1 MTLHW
6 TIDPTAKLVTATAEG
21 GVTRA
26 EFEAFLDAVGGAGA
40 HGYRKLFDGA
50 HGEPD
55 MEPHD
60 ILALGVRM
68 RATHAEG
75 PIGALAAV
83 VPGDMVDAL
92 NRVLGILAAAKRPM
106 RVFHEIGPARKW
118 IARFGAPTR
127 GTGD

>member
-1 MTLHW
+1 MPLHW
-6 TIDPTAKLVTATAEG
+6 TIDSTEKLVTATADG

-55 MEPHD
+55 MNPYD
-60 ILALGVRM
+60 ILALGARM

-83 VPGDMVDAL
+83 VPGNMADEL

-106 RVFHEIGPARKW
+106 RVFREVGPARKW
-118 IARFGAPTR
+118 IANQLA
-127 GTGD
+127 

>member
-6 TIDPTAKLVTATAEG
+6 TIDPTKKLVTATAEG

-26 EFEAFLDAVGGAGA
+26 EFEAFLDAIGGAGA

-83 VPGDMVDAL
+83 VPGEMADE
-92 NRVLGILAAAKRPM
+92 LGRMLGMLAMAERPM
-106 RVFHEIGPARKW
+106 RVFRDIGPARKW
-118 IARFGAPTR
+118 IAKFRSPT
-127 GTGD
+127 GG

>member
-1 MTLHW
+1 MPLHW
-6 TIDPTAKLVTATAEG
+6 TIDSTEKLITATADG

-55 MEPHD
+55 MKPHD
-60 ILALGVRM
+60 ILALGARM

-83 VPGDMVDAL
+83 VPGNMADEL

-106 RVFHEIGPARKW
+106 RVFREVGPARKW
-118 IARFGAPTR
+118 IANQQA
-127 GTGD
+127 

>member
-6 TIDPTAKLVTATAEG
+6 TIDPTEKLITATAEG

-26 EFEAFLDAVGGAGA
+26 EFEAFLDAIGGAGA

-68 RATHAEG
+68 RTTHAEG

-83 VPGDMVDAL
+83 VPGEMADE
-92 NRVLGILAAAKRPM
+92 LGRMLGMLATAKRPM
-106 RVFHEIGPARKW
+106 RVFREIGPARKW
-118 IARFGAPTR
+118 IARVGSPT
-127 GTGD
+127 GG

>member
-1 MTLHW
+1 MPLRW
-6 TIDPTAKLVTATAEG
+6 TIDPTEKLVTATADG

-26 EFEAFLDAVGGAGA
+26 EFEAFLDAVGSAGA

-83 VPGDMVDAL
+83 VPGGMIDEIT
-92 NRVLGILAAAKRPM
+92 RVLGILATAKRPM

-118 IARFGAPTR
+118 IARIGSSIA
-127 GTGD
+127 G